1 MKLNGILYR
10 IMTEDLNRDQ
20 VIKLASKY
28 FDGYSISKPGARS
41 GFWKGQEEASLL
53 IEVITSAKNKVM
65 QLANEIKKLNNQESV
80 LVEAIANNAWL
91 V

>member
-1 MKLNGILYR
+1 
-10 IMTEDLNRDQ
+10 MTEDLNRDK
-20 VIKLASKY
+20 VIKIANKY
-28 FDGYSISKPGARS
+28 FDGYSISKPGARA
-41 GFWKGQEEASLL
+41 GFWKGQEEDSLL

-80 LVEAIANNAWL
+80 LVEAISNNAWL